1 MQSKTAR
8 AGRFTTTPCW
18 LVAGDL
24 LKLLVEEL
32 VDLVLGHPAVSPP
45 LPDRCQDL
53 LEGFNRLVGAAEV
66 GCDDLVD
73 VGGGILAALA
83 G

>member
-1 MQSKTAR
+1 LAPFP
-8 AGRFTTTPCW
+8 AYF
-18 LVAGDL
+18 

-45 LPDRCQDL
+45 FPDRCQDL
-53 LEGFNRLVGAAEV
+53 LEGFNRLVAGAAEV
-66 GCDDLVD
+66 GRDDLLD